1 MRELVGT
8 VGRPFGQAME
18 EAHYGQAEGVFENCQ
33 DCLAGVGL
41 CRWEE
46 EAEDAPSCQSA
57 GCPSAEQQQSHM

>member
-1 MRELVGT
+1 MYFEAVVRELVGT

-41 CRWEE
+41 CRWEGA
-46 EAEDAPSCQSA
+46 AEPGLLRRWVDC
-57 GCPSAEQQQSHM
+57 